1 MAQTTTDLTT
11 LKINYLT
18 QSAYNTALAAGN
30 IDDNQ
35 LYFISDTLPS
45 YNITLSSTQP
55 TSQSTGDFW
64 YQIL

>member
-11 LKINYLT
+11 FKINYLT
-18 QSAYNTALAAGN
+18 QSTYNSALSSGT
-30 IDDNQ
+30 IDNNQ

-45 YNITLSSTQP
+45 FNITLSSTQP